1 MTIKIL
7 GGVARGFPLALP
19 RSDSTGSPTTRP
31 TSVLI
36 KRKLFDWRQDL
47 GGYTFIDLCAGSG
60 AMGYEALSR
69 GAEKVVLVETDK
81 HAFMTIRKNRDE
93 LMRAFRF
100 EESAFQLSQ
109 TDAKKFAERE
119 ITYFNE
125 DTILFFDPPYA
136 DHALYEQVLTAL
148 KEKEFAGEVWVETD
162 RLVGPPRE
170 KITQVFHSIIK
181 IVEQGDHF
189 VVVGK
194 LR

>member
-1 MTIKIL
+1 MTVKIL

-19 RSDSTGSPTTRP
+19 RSDSTRP

-60 AMGYEALSR
+60 AMAFEALSR
-69 GAEKVVLVETDK
+69 GAEKIVVVDTDK
-81 HAFMTIRKNRDE
+81 SAFLTIKKNRDE

-100 EESAFQLSQ
+100 EEKNFQLSQ
-109 TDAKKFAERE
+109 ADAKKFVERE
-119 ITYFNE
+119 ISYFNE
-125 DTILFFDPPYA
+125 DTILFFDPPYE
-136 DHALYEQVLTAL
+136 DHALYASVLATL

-162 RLVGPPRE
+162 RLKGPPRE
-170 KITQVFHSIIK
+170 NITQAFHSIIK
-181 IVEQGDHF
+181 VVEQGDHF

>member
-1 MTIKIL
+1 MTVKIL

-19 RSDSTGSPTTRP
+19 RSDSTRP

-47 GGYTFIDLCAGSG
+47 GGHTFIDLCAGSG
-60 AMGYEALSR
+60 AMGFEALSR
-69 GAEKVVLVETDK
+69 GAEKVVLVDADK
-81 HAFMTIRKNRDE
+81 GAFLTIRKNRDE

-100 EESAFQLSQ
+100 EESSFQLSQ
-109 TDAKKFAERE
+109 TDARKFVERE
-119 ITYFNE
+119 TGYFNE
-125 DTILFFDPPYA
+125 DTILFFDPPYE
-136 DHALYEQVLTAL
+136 DHALYDQVLLGL
-148 KEKEFAGEVWVETD
+148 KEKGFGGEVWVETD
-162 RLVGPPRE
+162 RLKGPPRD
-170 KITQVFHSIIK
+170 KITQAFVSIIK

>member
-1 MTIKIL
+1 MSIKIL

-19 RSDSTGSPTTRP
+19 RSEATRP
-31 TSVLI
+31 TSVMI

-47 GGYTFIDLCAGSG
+47 GGHTFIDLCAGSG

-69 GAEKVVLVETDK
+69 GADKVVLVETDR
-81 HAFMTIRKNRDE
+81 HAFQAIRKNKDD
-93 LMRAFRF
+93 LIRAFRF
-100 EESAFQLSQ
+100 EETAFQLSQ

-119 ITYFNE
+119 STYFDE
-125 DTILFFDPPYA
+125 DAILFFDPPYE
-136 DHALYEQVLTAL
+136 DHALYEQVLSML
-148 KEKEFAGEVWVETD
+148 KEKAFAGEVWVETD
-162 RLVGPPRE
+162 RLKGPPKE

-194 LR
+194 LK